1 MLSQWELWAVASAT
15 IDRHGSAAP
24 LFVASRIETLS
35 AAGDAA
41 GVAAWTAIGHRVE
54 QLAADP
60 PASLNA

>member
-1 MLSQWELWAVASAT
+1 MTSAT
-15 IDRHGSAAP
+15 IDRHGSEAP
-24 LFVASRIETLS
+24 LFVASRIEDLI

-54 QLAADP
+54 QLTANP